1 MSGVTRRLKPG
12 SREDDTLGV
21 APLQAETRASVRARS
36 RRDDTGAIVVGTLA
50 KLMIFLALIG
60 TAGYDSISLAST
72 HITVQDDAQEAAQ
85 IGHDILVRHGTP
97 QAAYAAVLAYC
108 DEHQDTLVPDS
119 FEIVKANH
127 SVTLTLTRE
136 AHTIVSSHLPRV
148 KNYVVA
154 TATAVAKDPLS

>member
-1 MSGVTRRLKPG
+1 MRGR
-12 SREDDTLGV
+12 
-21 APLQAETRASVRARS
+21 RARG
-36 RRDDTGAIVVGTLA
+36 DAGVVVVGTLV
-50 KLMIFLALIG
+50 KLMVFLAIVG
-60 TAGYDSISLAST
+60 TAGYDSISLATT

-85 IGHDILVRHGTP
+85 VGHDILVRHGTP
-97 QAAYAAVLAYC
+97 QSAYAAVLEYC
-108 DEHQDTLVPDS
+108 EQHQDTLVVDS
-119 FEIVKANH
+119 FDVDRSNH

>member
-1 MSGVTRRLKPG
+1 
-12 SREDDTLGV
+12 V
-21 APLQAETRASVRARS
+21 APLQFETRADVRARA
-36 RRDDTGAIVVGTLA
+36 RRGDRGALVIGTLA
-50 KLMIFLALIG
+50 KLMILLALIG

-85 IGHDILVRHGTP
+85 VGHDILVRHGTA

-108 DEHQDTLVPDS
+108 DQHGDALVADS
-119 FEIVKANH
+119 FVVDRRH
-127 SVTLTLTRE
+127 SSVTLTLRRE

-154 TATAVAKDPLS
+154 VATATAKDPLT

>member
-1 MSGVTRRLKPG
+1 M
-12 SREDDTLGV
+12 
-21 APLQAETRASVRARS
+21 APLQVETRAVLRARARHS
-36 RRDDTGAIVVGTLA
+36 DTGAIVVGTLA

-85 IGHDILVRHGTP
+85 VGHDILVRHGTP

-108 DEHQDTLVPDS
+108 EQHQDTLVPDS
-119 FEIVKANH
+119 FVVVKANH
-127 SVTLTLTRE
+127 SVTLTLRRD

-154 TATAVAKDPLS
+154 TASATAKDPLT

>member
-1 MSGVTRRLKPG
+1 L
-12 SREDDTLGV
+12 
-21 APLQAETRASVRARS
+21 RARAQHA
-36 RRDDTGAIVVGTLA
+36 DTGAIVVGTLA

-85 IGHDILVRHGTP
+85 VGHDLLVRHGTP

-108 DEHQDTLVPDS
+108 ELHQDTLVPNS
-119 FEIVKANH
+119 FVVVTANH
-127 SVTLTLTRE
+127 SVELTLRRE

-148 KNYVVA
+148 RNYVVA
-154 TATAVAKDPLS
+154 TASAIATDPLS

>member
-1 MSGVTRRLKPG
+1 M
-12 SREDDTLGV
+12 
-21 APLQAETRASVRARS
+21 APLQVETRAVVRARA
-36 RRDDTGAIVVGTLA
+36 RHADTGAIVVGTLA

-72 HITVQDDAQEAAQ
+72 HITVQDDAAEAAQ
-85 IGHDILVRHGTP
+85 VGHDILVRHGTP

-108 DEHQDTLVPDS
+108 EQHQDTLVPDS
-119 FEIVKANH
+119 FVIVKANH
-127 SVTLTLTRE
+127 SVTLTLRRE

-154 TATAVAKDPLS
+154 TASAVAKDPLT

>member
-1 MSGVTRRLKPG
+1 
-12 SREDDTLGV
+12 V
-21 APLQAETRASVRARS
+21 APLQVETRAVLRARARHS
-36 RRDDTGAIVVGTLA
+36 DTGAIVVGTLA

-85 IGHDILVRHGTP
+85 VGHDILVRHGTP

-108 DEHQDTLVPDS
+108 EQHQDTLAPAS
-119 FEIVKANH
+119 FVVVKANH
-127 SVTLTLTRE
+127 SVTLTLRRD

-154 TATAVAKDPLS
+154 TASATAKDPLT

>member
-1 MSGVTRRLKPG
+1 
-12 SREDDTLGV
+12 V
-21 APLQAETRASVRARS
+21 APLQVETRADGRARA
-36 RRDDTGAIVVGTLA
+36 RRGDRGALVIGTLA
-50 KLMIFLALIG
+50 KLMVVLALIG

-85 IGHDILVRHGTP
+85 VGHDILVRHGTP

-108 DEHQDTLVPDS
+108 DQHQDTLVPDS
-119 FEIVKANH
+119 FVVGKANH
-127 SVTLTLTRE
+127 SVTLTLRRE

-154 TATAVAKDPLS
+154 TASATAKDPLT

>member
-1 MSGVTRRLKPG
+1 
-12 SREDDTLGV
+12 V
-21 APLQAETRASVRARS
+21 ASLQVETRAAARTRS
-36 RRDDTGAIVVGTLA
+36 RRDDTGVIVVGTLA
-50 KLMIFLALIG
+50 KLMIFLALVG

-85 IGHDILVRHGTP
+85 VGHDALARNGTP

-108 DEHQDTLVPDS
+108 DQHQDTLVPGS
-119 FEIVKANH
+119 FEVVKANH
-127 SVTLTLTRE
+127 SVTLTLRRE

-154 TATAVAKDPLS
+154 TATAIAKDPL

>member
-1 MSGVTRRLKPG
+1 M
-12 SREDDTLGV
+12 
-21 APLQAETRASVRARS
+21 APLQVETRAVLRARARHS
-36 RRDDTGAIVVGTLA
+36 DTGAIVVGTLA

-85 IGHDILVRHGTP
+85 VGHDILVRHGTP

-108 DEHQDTLVPDS
+108 EQHQDTLVPDS
-119 FEIVKANH
+119 FVIVKANH
-127 SVTLTLTRE
+127 SVTLTLRRE
-136 AHTIVSSHLPRV
+136 AHTIISSHLPRV

-154 TATAVAKDPLS
+154 TASAVAKDPLT

>member
-1 MSGVTRRLKPG
+1 
-12 SREDDTLGV
+12 V
-21 APLQAETRASVRARS
+21 APLQVETRAVLRARARHS
-36 RRDDTGAIVVGTLA
+36 DTGAIVVGTLA

-85 IGHDILVRHGTP
+85 VGHDILVRHGTP

-108 DEHQDTLVPDS
+108 EQHQDTLVPDS
-119 FEIVKANH
+119 FVVVKANH
-127 SVTLTLTRE
+127 SVTLTLRRD

-154 TATAVAKDPLS
+154 TASATAKDPLT

>member
-1 MSGVTRRLKPG
+1 
-12 SREDDTLGV
+12 V
-21 APLQAETRASVRARS
+21 APLQVETRAVLRARARNS
-36 RRDDTGAIVVGTLA
+36 DTGAIVVGTLA

-85 IGHDILVRHGTP
+85 VGHDILVRHGTP

-108 DEHQDTLVPDS
+108 DQHQDTLVADS
-119 FEIVKANH
+119 FVVGKANH
-127 SVTLTLTRE
+127 SVTLTLRRD

-154 TATAVAKDPLS
+154 TASATAKDPLT